1 MKNQIDDFSEILNNS
16 VRQEIQFLEKLKNE
30 DKEYFD
36 LLEKIAVDD
45 FRQAVENEKLI
56 KKMNATIS

>member
-16 VRQEIQFLEKLKNE
+16 DREEIQFLEKLKNE

-36 LLEKIAVDD
+36 LLEKIAADD